1 MIEGI
6 NCILYTS
13 CFYEFINYIIVSR
26 QFKWGVCFL
35 RRKVWKVIETMLDL
49 DLILGGLKTIG
60 EFCLATNDS
69 GKFYIL
75 KDN

>member
-1 MIEGI
+1 
-6 NCILYTS
+6 
-13 CFYEFINYIIVSR
+13 
-26 QFKWGVCFL
+26 
-35 RRKVWKVIETMLDL
+35 MLDL

-60 EFCLATNDS
+60 EFFVATNDS

>member
-1 MIEGI
+1 M
-6 NCILYTS
+6 
-13 CFYEFINYIIVSR
+13 
-26 QFKWGVCFL
+26 
-35 RRKVWKVIETMLDL
+35 IETMLDL